1 MAINTNVTPA
11 TYMDAIA
18 TYHPTVKATSAGSG
32 NDYDYLETVP
42 DVGSDPLPPKATLDA
57 EVLTMNRERMWRAIQ
72 AERDRRQAN
81 GVKVGDNWFHS
92 DNTSRIQ
99 QIALVIF
106 GANLPTGIM
115 WKTLNG
121 AFVPMTN
128 QLAVQIFQYSA
139 AQDVAIFTVAE
150 QHKAAMLALANPL
163 EYDFSGG
170 WPPTYTGS
178 ILL

>member
-1 MAINTNVTPA
+1 MPINTAVQPA

-18 TYHPTVKATSAGSG
+18 IHYPNVMATSIGSG
-32 NDYDYLETVP
+32 NDYDHLQPEEGSSVP
-42 DVGSDPLPPKATLDA
+42 IPSKAELDA
-57 EVLTMNRERMWRAIQ
+57 VVLTMNRERMWRAIQ
-72 AERDRRQAN
+72 AERDRRQSN

-99 QIALVIF
+99 QMALVIF
-106 GANLPTGIM
+106 GSNLPANIM

-121 AFVPMTN
+121 AFVEMTN
-128 QLAVQIFQYSA
+128 ALALQIFQSSA

>member
-1 MAINTNVTPA
+1 
-11 TYMDAIA
+11 
-18 TYHPTVKATSAGSG
+18 
-32 NDYDYLETVP
+32 
-42 DVGSDPLPPKATLDA
+42 
-57 EVLTMNRERMWRAIQ
+57 
-72 AERDRRQAN
+72 
-81 GVKVGDNWFHS
+81 
-92 DNTSRIQ
+92 
-99 QIALVIF
+99 
-106 GANLPTGIM
+106 M

-121 AFVPMTN
+121 AFVQMSN
-128 QLAVQIFQYSA
+128 ALALQIFQSSA

>member
-1 MAINTNVTPA
+1 MPINTSIEPA

-18 TYHPTVKATSAGSG
+18 LHFPNVMATSIGSG
-32 NDYDYLETVP
+32 NDYDNIHE
-42 DVGSDPLPPKATLDA
+42 DEGSPEQIPPKTELDA
-57 EVLTMNRERMWRAIQ
+57 LVLTMNREKMWRAIQ

-92 DNTSRIQ
+92 DNSSRIQ
-99 QIALVIF
+99 QLALVIF
-106 GANLPTGIM
+106 GSNIPANIM
-115 WKTLNG
+115 WKTMDG
-121 AFVPMTN
+121 VFVEMSST
-128 QLAVQIFQYSA
+128 LALQIFQYSA
-139 AQDVAIFTVAE
+139 AQDVAIFTAAE
-150 QHKAAMLALANPL
+150 IHKAAMMALANPL

>member
-1 MAINTNVTPA
+1 MPINTNVQPA

-18 TYHPTVKATSAGSG
+18 LHYPNVMAYCTGSG
-32 NDYDYLETVP
+32 NDYDYVYVDESSP
-42 DVGSDPLPPKATLDA
+42 EPLPSKATLDA
-57 EVLTMNRERMWRAIQ
+57 HVLTMNRERMWRAIQ
-72 AERDRRQAN
+72 AERDRRQGN

-106 GANLPTGIM
+106 GSNLPANIM

-121 AFVPMTN
+121 AFVQMSN
-128 QLAVQIFQYSA
+128 ALALQIFQSSA